1 MALRDAFGF
10 TSLPAGSAAVF
21 QERPGSQTERPSL
34 PTDNTKWVKVGLP
47 GLPRSDSDVPDSI
60 PVQQVT
66 SAQAAK
72 QLASLKA
79 LVRGSGDPGQARPAL
94 WYLASG
100 GYAKRHAALVAQPPV
115 SFEKWAGSVSAL
127 PHSVLVQVDTDVR
140 TVNLTW
146 RNHALFKTAEG
157 ISSISRVVV
166 ALLAHNKNLGYTR
179 QLTHIVAWVLVVF
192 GGPKHEEAVF
202 WTLAALLQD
211 KLFGYCNGQW
221 LLGVRVEQEVL
232 TRLVSR
238 KIPRLN
244 NHLSSLSLSVASFTQ
259 PWLASLYVSQ
269 LPPTT
274 LARVWDSM
282 VVEGPKVL
290 LRVGLA
296 LLKMYDQTLSSCS
309 FPEVLRKVLDLR
321 VARTLDSA
329 GLMAAAFNGC
339 GSLPGGQLHQM
350 REAAMATLQ
359 QQVRP
364 PSPGAAS
371 SAANTLRR
379 TSPSSGDVPPAG
391 SSSPHDR
398 DSGASVSAGSSGFR
412 SVLSSGSLSRRH
424 RSSSGNALSVMAST
438 GGNAVSA
445 TSTVVGPDSGG
456 SSTIQAVT
464 SGSDSDSGSASGS
477 SSKVSAAPSMT
488 HAVRSVSPPG
498 PSGNKSGVSLGQMLA
513 RLMGSVKGDVKGV
526 NSVAE
531 VASMRRCATTTSVPA
546 LAAC

>member
-47 GLPRSDSDVPDSI
+47 GLPRSGSDVPDSI

-100 GYAKRHAALVAQPPV
+100 GYAKRQAALAAQSPV
-115 SFEKWAGSVSAL
+115 LFEKWAGSVSAL
-127 PHSVLVQVDTDVR
+127 PQSVLVQVDTDVR

-359 QQVRP
+359 QQARP

-391 SSSPHDR
+391 SSSSCDR
-398 DSGASVSAGSSGFR
+398 DSGASISAGSSGFR
-412 SVLSSGSLSRRH
+412 SMLSSGSLSRRH
-424 RSSSGNALSVMAST
+424 RSSSGNALSMMAGS
-438 GGNAVSA
+438 GGHAVTA
-445 TSTVVGPDSGG
+445 TVIGPDSGG
-456 SSTIQAVT
+456 SSTIQAVAVVT

-477 SSKVSAAPSMT
+477 SSMVSTAPTMT
-488 HAVRSVSPPG
+488 SVSSPG

-513 RLMGSVKGDVKGV
+513 RLMGGAKGGVKGV
-526 NSVAE
+526 SSVAE
-531 VASMRRCATTTSVPA
+531 GASMRRCATTTSVPA